1 MPYGLMV
8 DGRLKELR
16 DASHYLLSPQE
27 TLLPTTGG
35 SDGLLTPS
43 DEVAT
48 SDIDGL
54 FTPSDEVAIDW
65 RY

>member
-27 TLLPTTGG
+27 TLLATTGD
-35 SDGLLTPS
+35 SDGLFCSAAGPRS
-43 DEVAT
+43 RSCRMT
-48 SDIDGL
+48 SPE
-54 FTPSDEVAIDW
+54 T
-65 RY
+65 

>member
-43 DEVAT
+43 DDVAT
-48 SDIDGL
+48 
-54 FTPSDEVAIDW
+54 DW
-65 RY
+65 R